1 LGIVMSK
8 CESIEIQI
16 PQVACI
22 TVTGPCQC
30 GKSIVLERIKDM
42 LEEEFGAYVVGRRT
56 KPQYQ
61 VENLDKWEVEM
72 VGKTVWSLTEGF
84 SK

>member
-1 LGIVMSK
+1 
-8 CESIEIQI
+8 
-16 PQVACI
+16 
-22 TVTGPCQC
+22 
-30 GKSIVLERIKDM
+30 M

-61 VENLDKWEVEM
+61 VENLDKWEIEM